1 MLAGLPVLTHLAVN
15 SSTDL
20 DVYVYF
26 FSVRKSLDA
35 LILLRRPRVSGSAE
49 LDILCDNPHFVMMPV
64 EHYKADWQRGVLV
77 GDNYWA
83 RADALIA
90 KRMSTSP

>member
-35 LILLRRPRVSGSAE
+35 LILPRRPRVSGSAE
-49 LDILCDNPHFVMMPV
+49 LDILCDNPR
-64 EHYKADWQRGVLV
+64 RGCPEKLTCSSH
-77 GDNYWA
+77 
-83 RADALIA
+83 
-90 KRMSTSP
+90 STGSIL